1 MFFRKK
7 SKAAAPQA
15 APASA
20 PIPVVAA
27 IPRPVAAPL
36 SDFGGEPDLRSIGHV
51 VWQKKVTI
59 FGVTLL
65 ATAAAFLVVNSVTPR
80 YQSET
85 KLLLESRE
93 NVFMRADADKGV
105 TDRSTVD
112 QEAVTSQIQLVL
124 SRDVARE
131 VIKKEKLGESLE
143 FDPAVGGQSLSQS
156 LLGLIG
162 LGRDYTAMTQE
173 ERTLAAYYDR
183 INAYAIEKS
192 RVIAIDFSS
201 ANPELAARVANSIA
215 DAYLASQRSAKT
227 DQTKAASTWLA
238 SEIEKMRGK
247 VADAEAKV
255 EEYRSK
261 SNLFVGTNN
270 TSLPNQQLTEINSQI
285 AAARGQK
292 ADLEARAKQ
301 LRELVRSGQ
310 PIDSSD
316 IANSESMRRLTDQGS
331 ALRAQLAEQSTT
343 LLDQHPRIKE
353 LRAQIAEIER
363 AKRVEGERLA
373 RQLDNDAKV
382 AADRLAA
389 LTASL
394 DQVKQVASTTN
405 EQDVQ
410 LRALE
415 RDAKTQRDLLES
427 YLVKYSEASARD
439 NVNASPPEA
448 RVISRASPAIKP
460 TYPKKLPTIMI
471 AAFAGLV
478 LSTGF
483 IITGALLA
491 PPAGPAA
498 RYAQAPVFADP
509 HAPMPI
515 STMPMSP
522 MPLARGPAPL
532 PYMTS
537 PPLSPVMPP
546 RGFPAPQPAGLAAVP
561 PLPLSTIDQ
570 IAQTLR
576 ASGEA
581 GRRVT
586 IAGAARNAGTT
597 YAAITLARALAEGAN
612 VVLVD
617 FAFGA
622 PNLSVISTDPNAP
635 GVAELVRG
643 QAGFGDVIT
652 RDQYSPVHIVATGNV
667 GNDAAAL
674 WASPYLSTIVEALAQ
689 SYNFV
694 VLDIGSVADAPVEY
708 FARLAQRSVLVAA
721 DPAALPTRS
730 ARERLAMSGYGDV
743 MLLAGATEAN
753 VA

>member
-7 SKAAAPQA
+7 SKAAGSQA

-20 PIPVVAA
+20 PIPVARP
-27 IPRPVAAPL
+27 IPAPPAYPAMTS
-36 SDFGGEPDLRSIGHV
+36 SDFSGEPDLRSIGHAL
-51 VWQKKVTI
+51 WRKKVMI

-65 ATAAAFLVVNSVTPR
+65 ATAGAFLVVNSVTPR

-93 NVFMRADADKGV
+93 NVFMRADADKGLTERV
-105 TDRSTVD
+105 ALDP
-112 QEAVTSQIQLVL
+112 EAVTSQIQLVL

-131 VIKKEKLGESLE
+131 VIKKEKLGESPE
-143 FDPAVGGQSLSQS
+143 FDPAVGGHSLSQA
-156 LLGLIG
+156 LLGMIG
-162 LGRDYTAMTQE
+162 FGRDYSAMSRD

-183 INAYAIEKS
+183 INAYAVEKS

-201 ANPELAARVANSIA
+201 ANPEMAARVANSIA
-215 DAYLASQRSAKT
+215 EAYLASQRSAKT
-227 DQTKAASTWLA
+227 DQTKAASAWLA
-238 SEIEKMRGK
+238 SEIERLRVK

-255 EEYRSK
+255 EDYRSK

-343 LLDQHPRIKE
+343 LMDQHPRIKE
-353 LRAQIAEIER
+353 LRAQIAEVER
-363 AKRVEGERLA
+363 AKRAEGERLA
-373 RQLDNDAKV
+373 RQLENDAKV
-382 AADRLAA
+382 ATDRLTA

-415 RDAKTQRDLLES
+415 RDAKSQRDLLES

-448 RVISRASPAIKP
+448 RVISRAAPAIKP
-460 TYPKKLPTIMI
+460 TYPKKLPTILI
-471 AAFAGLV
+471 AAFAGFV

-483 IITGALLA
+483 IVMGALLV
-491 PPAGPAA
+491 PPAGPTV
-498 RYAQAPVFADP
+498 RYAQAPMFADP
-509 HAPMPI
+509 HAPMPV
-515 STMPMSP
+515 SSMPVSR
-522 MPLARGPAPL
+522 MPASL
-532 PYMTS
+532 PHVAS
-537 PPLSPVMPP
+537 PPLSPAAAPP
-546 RGFPAPQPAGLAAVP
+546 AFAGQPAAFAAVP
-561 PLPLSTIDQ
+561 PLPVSTIDQ

-576 ASGEA
+576 ASGET

-586 IAGAARNAGTT
+586 VAGAARNAGTT
-597 YAAITLARALAEGAN
+597 YAAISLARALAEGAN
-612 VVLVD
+612 VVLID

-652 RDQYSPVHIVATGNV
+652 RDQYSQVHIVATGNV

-674 WASPYLSTIVEALAQ
+674 WASPYLPTIVEALAQ

-694 VLDIGSVADAPVEY
+694 VADIGSAADVPVEY
-708 FARLAQRSVLVAA
+708 FARLAQRAVLVTA
-721 DPAALPTRS
+721 DPAAPQTRS
-730 ARERLAMSGYGDV
+730 ARERMAMSGYGDV

-753 VA
+753 AA

>member
-7 SKAAAPQA
+7 SKAAAPVA
-15 APASA
+15 A
-20 PIPVVAA
+20 PIPVARP
-27 IPRPVAAPL
+27 IPAPMPAPAMT
-36 SDFGGEPDLRSIGHV
+36 DFGGEPDLRSIGRAL
-51 VWQKKVTI
+51 WAKKTMI

-65 ATAAAFLVVNSVTPR
+65 ATAGAFLVVNSVTPR

-93 NVFMRADADKGV
+93 NVFMRADADKGL
-105 TDRSTVD
+105 TDRATVD

-131 VIKKEKLGESLE
+131 VIKKENLTQSRE
-143 FDPAVGGQSLSQS
+143 FDPAVGGHSLSQA

-162 LGRDYTAMTQE
+162 LGRDYSAMTQE

-192 RVIAIDFSS
+192 RVIAIDFAS
-201 ANPELAARVANSIA
+201 ANPELAARVANAIA
-215 DAYLASQRSAKT
+215 DAYLASQRSART

-238 SEIEKMRGK
+238 SEIEKLRAK

-255 EEYRSK
+255 EDYRTK

-363 AKRVEGERLA
+363 AKRAEAERLA

-382 AADRLAA
+382 ASDRLAA

-394 DQVKQVASTTN
+394 DQVKLVASTTN

-439 NVNASPPEA
+439 NINAAPPEA
-448 RVISRASPAIKP
+448 RIISRATPAIKP
-460 TYPKKLPTIMI
+460 TYPKKLPTILI
-471 AAFAGLV
+471 AAFAGFV

-483 IITGALLA
+483 VVTGALLA
-491 PPAGPAA
+491 SPGVPVTRYGVAPPML
-498 RYAQAPVFADP
+498 ADP

-515 STMPMSP
+515 SRVS
-522 MPLARGPAPL
+522 APT
-532 PYMTS
+532 PYVAS
-537 PPLSPVMPP
+537 PPLSPAMTPSS
-546 RGFPAPQPAGLAAVP
+546 FSTPQPPTFAAVP
-561 PLPLSTIDQ
+561 PLPVSTIDQ
-570 IAQTLR
+570 IAQALL

-586 IAGAARNAGTT
+586 IAGTARNAGTT
-597 YAAITLARALAEGAN
+597 YAAITLARALAEGAT

-622 PNLSVISTDPNAP
+622 PNLSVISTDPNAL
-635 GVAELVRG
+635 GIAELVRG
-643 QAGFGDVIT
+643 QAGFGDIIT
-652 RDQYSPVHIVATGNV
+652 RDQYSQVHIVATGNV

-674 WASPYLSTIVEALAQ
+674 TASPYLSTIIDALAQ

-694 VLDIGSVADAPVEY
+694 IIDVGSVADAPVEY
-708 FARLAQRSVLVAA
+708 FARFAQRSVLVAA
-721 DPAALPTRS
+721 NPVAPQTRS
-730 ARERLAMSGYGDV
+730 ARERMAMSGYGDV
-743 MLLAGATEAN
+743 MLLAGATESSA
-753 VA
+753 A

>member
-7 SKAAAPQA
+7 SKAPQA
-15 APASA
+15 ASA
-20 PIPVVAA
+20 PIPAA
-27 IPRPVAAPL
+27 RPIPAPPATPL
-36 SDFGGEPDLRSIGHV
+36 MMPADFTGEPDLRSIGRAL
-51 VWQKKVTI
+51 WAKKTMI

-65 ATAAAFLVVNSVTPR
+65 ATAGAFFVVNSVTPR

-93 NVFMRADADKGV
+93 NVFMRADADKALS
-105 TDRSTVD
+105 DRGTID
-112 QEAVTSQIQLVL
+112 EQAVTSQIQLVL

-131 VIKKEKLGESLE
+131 VIKKEKLAQSPE
-143 FDPAVGGQSLSQS
+143 FDPAVGGHSLSQA

-162 LGRDYTAMTQE
+162 LGRDYSTMSQE

-215 DAYLASQRSAKT
+215 DVYLASQRSAKT
-227 DQTKAASTWLA
+227 DQTKAASNWLA
-238 SEIEKMRGK
+238 GEIEKMRTK

-316 IANSESMRRLTDQGS
+316 IANSESMRRLTDQSS

-353 LRAQIAEIER
+353 LRAQIAEVER
-363 AKRVEGERLA
+363 AKRAEAERLA
-373 RQLDNDAKV
+373 RQLDNDARV
-382 AADRLAA
+382 ATDRLTA

-448 RVISRASPAIKP
+448 RVISRAAPAIKP
-460 TYPKKLPTIMI
+460 TYPKKLPTILI
-471 AAFAGLV
+471 AAFAGFI

-483 IITGALLA
+483 IVTGTLLA
-491 PPAGPAA
+491 SPGAPAA

-509 HAPMPI
+509 HAPLPI
-515 STMPMSP
+515 SRM
-522 MPLARGPAPL
+522 PAPL
-532 PYMTS
+532 PHVAS
-537 PPLSPVMPP
+537 PPLSPAMAPP
-546 RGFPAPQPAGLAAVP
+546 AFAAQPAFAAAVP
-561 PLPLSTIDQ
+561 PLPVSTIDQ

-581 GRRVT
+581 GRRVM

-597 YAAITLARALAEGAN
+597 YAAITLARALADGAN
-612 VVLVD
+612 VVLID

-622 PNLSVISTDPNAP
+622 PNLSVISTDANAP

-652 RDQYSPVHIVATGNV
+652 RDQYSQVHIVATGNV

-694 VLDIGSVADAPVEY
+694 VIDIGSAADVPVEY
-708 FARLAQRSVLVAA
+708 FARLSQRSVLVTA
-721 DPAALPTRS
+721 DPASPQTRT